1 VSALDSALFSA
12 FFACLTRSLL
22 DKDKP
27 PGMTLVLSQS
37 LHID

>member
-22 DKDKP
+22 HKDKP
-27 PGMTLVLSQS
+27 SGMTVVLSQS